1 MYSIILCISLVV
13 HCVFLRVY
21 IRHTIVAN
29 FDNVLVKMFNEFK
42 GCVCYMFDSLLCMS
56 TRGHLWNKEKRFL
69 FYFES
74 SFRSGD
80 NQILNFQMFKCHDLI
95 TCRRMKLKHI
105 LLNNLGNK
113 RSLEMKFG
121 QFMQHYKI
129 TFFIKNLYKKCGLD
143 TSSRHFLILKNPL

>member
-1 MYSIILCISLVV
+1 MFWLKCLMNLKVV
-13 HCVFLRVY
+13 SATCL
-21 IRHTIVAN
+21 IVCFACPQEGTCEIKK
-29 FDNVLVKMFNEFK
+29 NV
-42 GCVCYMFDSLLCMS
+42 
-56 TRGHLWNKEKRFL
+56 
-69 FYFES
+69 FYFTS
-74 SFRSGD
+74 KALFSSGD

-129 TFFIKNLYKKCGLD
+129 KFFIKNLYKKCGLD